1 MTPGM
6 MLFFEMF
13 ITRTLRNHRHDLG
26 AANRSQR
33 HRLVKQVAYHSLAR
47 KMSRREPS
55 GCTPVYKFSF
65 SSQGGRVSTGIAVAD
80 EIANVG
86 HCSKGLRVI
95 AV

>member
-1 MTPGM
+1 
-6 MLFFEMF
+6 
-13 ITRTLRNHRHDLG
+13 
-26 AANRSQR
+26 
-33 HRLVKQVAYHSLAR
+33 
-47 KMSRREPS
+47 MSRREPS

-80 EIANVG
+80 EIANVD